1 MGFFRSANIVS
12 RADKISNFTVST
24 AEYGSAVM
32 EVLGT
37 TRISGNVIYYDDFTA
52 HEHRETQRSGKGGG
66 VKSTT
71 ITYTYTAAVIM
82 GLCEGPVRGIDRVW
96 IDKELYQYP
105 SDKIGMTLYKGTADQ
120 QPWPYVVGKH
130 PKKALPYTGLA
141 YMAGVI
147 DLGNNANLPNFNF
160 EVQGKLTETGDG
172 VDVNP
177 ADYIRYILDKIG
189 LQDVEIA
196 GLDNYRQYC
205 QEADFLISTPSDY
218 TSAKTARDIVNEIVS
233 LTNAYMFWS
242 NDRFKIIPKA
252 DRAVGRWK
260 PNKQIVY
267 DLTAD
272 DFLEQSNGA
281 CVTYAR
287 KDSSEIYNR
296 FTVEFYNRAN
306 AYEKESVSYEDSED
320 IADYGLRQASTTAAH
335 YIYTKKRA
343 VMLAEELARRN
354 KYERNKYTF
363 KLDWAFCRLEP
374 GDLVT
379 LTDNNI
385 GLNKQVAII
394 DSVTEDAKGI
404 LTFTA
409 ISRAAGDYSEA
420 LYDVHEIDRPYI
432 DFNAD
437 SGNIDTPL
445 IFQPPSDLTSNGNEL
460 WVAAKGKKDTWGGC
474 AVYVSDNNVNYR
486 RLGTITNNA
495 RLGALARTMKAD
507 DAACE
512 VKINGTLIS
521 GSDQD
526 AERGNT
532 LCWVDGEC
540 ISYVTAT
547 MLDNGNYLLEG
558 CKRGQY
564 NTEATTHSSGARFV
578 RCDEALLKSEVR
590 KEDVGKKVWLKFCSY
605 NVFNS
610 GEQSLADVQ
619 AYVYT
624 ITDYYIPPVRGL
636 SAYNRY
642 RHLKDGVA
650 RYDVVAQWTPPEMA
664 SYLEGQLWYKTS
676 SEQAERM
683 VMTEGVA
690 ADEMGWQGEWLY
702 GGSGKDQCV
711 IPQAIVGDTY
721 RIAVCTKDEYGA
733 ATSPDL
739 SPQFDITVA
748 SKTTT
753 PNTPDGFGVEFGTTA
768 VASWQ
773 GVTNTDIAFYEVRRD
788 TNPGVEDGN
797 MLART
802 DGLNTV
808 ITITERSGW
817 LYLYAKNRTGQYSL
831 PNALKYSKAAPP
843 KPEPPSLTPKLGGI
857 GIRCKPAPAG
867 CVGVRFY
874 ISGSLTDSIYDTNN
888 AVSYLCDAGVYD
900 VTCAYV
906 DMFGEGPVSEK
917 STCTVKVIIDQD
929 MIADEAINAA
939 KLDKIVQGNIKQAT
953 EDALQA
959 LRDAQTNA
967 GDLQK
972 LSESVYSRV
981 ETDKLVSDSITNF
994 KDGTLK
1000 DYSTTKQ
1007 TESMINSMVAKYTD
1021 GKLEGYSTT
1030 KQTSDMISSSITN
1043 FKDGTL
1049 KDYSTTKQTESMIN
1063 SMVAK
1068 YTDGKLEGYSTTK
1081 QTSDMIS
1088 SSITNFKDG
1097 TLKDY
1102 STITQMNNAI
1112 SLAVSNIDLDGN
1124 TLISKINL
1132 ANGSILL
1139 DGKLIHVT
1147 GQTLFEDNVIT
1158 KKMLQAGSVSA
1169 EKLAAEDINL
1179 TGALAIVG
1187 GTTRLSEEGLR
1198 ITDADG
1204 GCILYNAEGMNYY
1217 DDSGNRY
1224 AQVKRTII
1232 GSAAHGQH
1240 VKFAK
1245 AWRNP
1250 PLVLCSPLNAQITQ
1264 SAYQQAALKLVCRAA
1279 NVTTEGFD
1287 VQCYTTLMG
1296 GESSSGAQT
1305 QAISGGDA
1313 VEMAVTVTNTAT
1325 SVSIPVTVSLS
1336 AIKGKG
1342 TFKYYYKNNYGNWE
1356 TNGQTATGDTWFNN
1370 VYATV
1375 SLIVNGAQK
1384 AQWRSSSF
1392 SSSSGSNSVNEFTT
1406 MNATFSAGSAIKIR
1420 VALNYGIAHNM
1431 SGNGY
1436 YQWRYTGGVAPPSGT
1451 ITVSSKYSVSG
1462 ETVISTG
1469 SAFFLVLDANSS
1481 AYTVD

>member
-82 GLCEGPVRGIDRVW
+82 GLCEGPVRGVDRVW

-130 PKKALPYTGLA
+130 PQKALPYTGLA

-147 DLGNNANLPNFNF
+147 DLGNNANLPNYNF

-218 TSAKTARDIVNEIVS
+218 TSTKTARDIVNEIVS

-260 PNKQIVY
+260 PNKKIVY

-320 IADYGLRQASTTAAH
+320 IANYGLRQASTTAAH
-335 YIYTKKRA
+335 YVYTQKRA

-445 IFQPPSDLTSNGNEL
+445 IFQPPSDLTSSGNEL

-474 AVYVSDNNVNYR
+474 AVYISDNNVNYR
-486 RLGTITNNA
+486 RLGAITNNA

-564 NTEATTHSSGARFV
+564 NTEATKHSSGARFV

-619 AYVYT
+619 AYEYT
-624 ITDYYIPPVRGL
+624 ITDYYIPPVHGL

-683 VMTEGVA
+683 VMTEDVA

-739 SPQFDITVA
+739 SPQFDITVD
-748 SKTTT
+748 SKTTI

-797 MLART
+797 MLAQT

-808 ITITERSGW
+808 INITERSGW

-857 GIRCKPAPAG
+857 GIRCKPTPAG

-917 STCTVKVIIDQD
+917 STCTVEVVIDGS
-929 MIADEAINAA
+929 MIEA
-939 KLDKIVQGNIKQAT
+939 
-953 EDALQA
+953 
-959 LRDAQTNA
+959 
-967 GDLQK
+967 
-972 LSESVYSRV
+972 
-981 ETDKLVSDSITNF
+981 DSITYDKMAKEAKEAISNASVDKINIAVAGILGQGSALVMDEGKYALVAANGDKLTGLF
-994 KDGTLK
+994 ASADGTMRLQG
-1000 DYSTTKQ
+1000 DY
-1007 TESMINSMVAKYTD
+1007 
-1021 GKLEGYSTT
+1021 
-1030 KQTSDMISSSITN
+1030 
-1043 FKDGTL
+1043 
-1049 KDYSTTKQTESMIN
+1049 
-1063 SMVAK
+1063 
-1068 YTDGKLEGYSTTK
+1068 
-1081 QTSDMIS
+1081 
-1088 SSITNFKDG
+1088 
-1097 TLKDY
+1097 
-1102 STITQMNNAI
+1102 
-1112 SLAVSNIDLDGN
+1112 
-1124 TLISKINL
+1124 
-1132 ANGSILL
+1132 
-1139 DGKLIHVT
+1139 IHIT

-1204 GCILYNAEGMNYY
+1204 GYILYNAEGMNYY
-1217 DDSGNRY
+1217 DDNGNRY

-1264 SAYQQAALKLVCRAA
+1264 SAYQQAALKLVCKAA

-1313 VEMAVTVTNTAT
+1313 VEMAVTVANTAT

-1356 TNGQTATGDTWFNN
+1356 TNGQTATGDAWFNN

-1392 SSSSGSNSVNEFTT
+1392 SSSSGSNSVNESTT
-1406 MNATFSAGSAIKIR
+1406 MNATFSAGSTIKIR
-1420 VALNYGIAHNM
+1420 VALSYGIAHNM

-1436 YQWRYTGGVAPPSGT
+1436 YQWRYTGGVTPPSGT
-1451 ITVSSKYSVSG
+1451 ITISSKYSVSG
-1462 ETVISTG
+1462 EKVISTG